1 MIAKSQAV
9 RSNGTT
15 NVKLLKLSISINKVL
30 YFLAHGGARYF
41 FKRIVKQ
48 KVKRAAE

>member
-9 RSNGTT
+9 KSNGTT

-41 FKRIVKQ
+41 FK
-48 KVKRAAE
+48 